1 MDATAIS
8 LCKDNRLPI
17 IVYNLR
23 QAGNL
28 KRIATGQPVGTIV
41 KESV

>member
-8 LCKDNRLPI
+8 LCMDNKLPI

-23 QAGNL
+23 EPGNL
-28 KRIATGQPVGTIV
+28 RRVVCGEPVGTTV
-41 KESV
+41 TA

>member
-8 LCKDNRLPI
+8 LCKDNKLPI

-23 QAGNL
+23 AKGTLRRIVQGEKAG
-28 KRIATGQPVGTIV
+28 TMV
-41 KESV
+41 KE

>member
-8 LCKDNRLPI
+8 LCKDNKLPI

-23 QAGNL
+23 AKGTL
-28 KRIATGQPVGTIV
+28 RRIVQGEKVGTMV
-41 KESV
+41 KE